1 MKKRSVFV
9 APSTFGLHSSKPL
22 ELLKNSNFNISFNP
36 KNQKLTEQELLLY
49 SKDACGV
56 LAGTEVYSKNV
67 LDNLKHLKV
76 ISRLGVG
83 LDNINLDIVKAKKIK
98 VFKTE
103 TTPALAVSE
112 LVIGLAICLLRKI
125 KSQDSLFRSGKWEKQ
140 MGSLLSGKT
149 IGIIGVGKIGKTLIR
164 LLSGFNTKILG
175 FDKNKDNELIKK
187 NILEYCDLK
196 TVISNSDIVSIHLN
210 LSESTNAMIGEKM
223 LSKMKPQGILI
234 NTSRG
239 EVVDEKAL
247 YEALKNKK
255 FFGAGLDVFRHE
267 PYIGPLSKLQNVILT
282 PHIGSYAQE
291 IRVQMEIES
300 VRNLLEALNA

>member
-187 NILEYCDLK
+187 I
-196 TVISNSDIVSIHLN
+196 
-210 LSESTNAMIGEKM
+210 
-223 LSKMKPQGILI
+223 
-234 NTSRG
+234 
-239 EVVDEKAL
+239 
-247 YEALKNKK
+247 
-255 FFGAGLDVFRHE
+255 F
-267 PYIGPLSKLQNVILT
+267 
-282 PHIGSYAQE
+282 
-291 IRVQMEIES
+291 
-300 VRNLLEALNA
+300 

>member
-1 MKKRSVFV
+1 
-9 APSTFGLHSSKPL
+9 
-22 ELLKNSNFNISFNP
+22 
-36 KNQKLTEQELLLY
+36 
-49 SKDACGV
+49 
-56 LAGTEVYSKNV
+56 
-67 LDNLKHLKV
+67 
-76 ISRLGVG
+76 
-83 LDNINLDIVKAKKIK
+83 
-98 VFKTE
+98 
-103 TTPALAVSE
+103 
-112 LVIGLAICLLRKI
+112 
-125 KSQDSLFRSGKWEKQ
+125 